1 MLTGEM
7 LRLSAER
14 VPERTALV
22 GGGVRLDYRTLERDA
37 NRFAHALI
45 AAGLRKGDKVAIMA
59 PNVPQYPVVHFGAA
73 KSGCVLVHLS
83 VRYAADEL
91 AYVLDKAEV
100 ELLVVAQGLLE
111 VVAAVRGRVSRLRQ
125 VVAIGGSGAGAAGAP
140 GAPGAVVFAD
150 FIADHPPEPPVLA
163 LDHDDPF
170 AMTYT
175 GGTTGFPKGVLV
187 SHRSRSLT
195 VAMAGPEFGLD
206 EGDIFGVITPLFH
219 TAGLFVWYQ
228 PLVALG
234 ATCVLLER
242 WDAQAF
248 VEMVERE
255 RVSAVFL
262 VPTQLNDVAR
272 LPGLDTTRLSSLRKI
287 GFAGAPMPLP
297 LIETLLELFPE
308 VAFTEHYGQSETGPV
323 TVKPPSRLR
332 EKLTSIGRPALG
344 VEARVVD
351 AEGRPVAPGEIGE
364 IVTRGDHLLC
374 EYFREPEQ
382 TAALYK
388 SGGGWLWTGDLATVD
403 EDGFFSLVDRSKDMF
418 IIGGENVYPAEV
430 ENALHGHQAVVEC
443 AVFGIPH
450 QRLGE
455 VAAAAVVLK
464 PGARVAADELIE
476 FCAARIA
483 RFKRPRRVD
492 FVEALPKT
500 AIGKVR
506 RNLLREPFWRHRERR
521 L

>member
-7 LRLSAER
+7 LRRSAER
-14 VPERTALV
+14 VPKRTAIV
-22 GGGVRLDYRTLERDA
+22 GGGERLDYRTLDRDA

-45 AAGLRKGDKVAIMA
+45 AAGLDKGDKIAIMA
-59 PNVPQYPVVHFGAA
+59 PNLPQYPVVHFGAA

-83 VRYAADEL
+83 VRYTADEL
-91 AYVLDKAEV
+91 AYVLNKAVV
-100 ELLVVAQGLLE
+100 ELLVVAQGLLD
-111 VVAAVRGRVSRLRQ
+111 VVAAVRGRVSRLRR
-125 VVAIGGSGAGAAGAP
+125 VVAIGGRRAGAP
-140 GAPGAVVFAD
+140 GTVIFPD
-150 FIADHPPEPPVLA
+150 FIADHPAEPPALA
-163 LDHDDPF
+163 LDDDDPF

-187 SHRSRSLT
+187 SHRSRSHS
-195 VAMAGPEFGLD
+195 VPMAGPEFGLD

-234 ATCVLLER
+234 ATCVFLER
-242 WDAQAF
+242 WEPRAF

-262 VPTQLNDVAR
+262 VPTQLNDVVE
-272 LPGLDTTRLSSLRKI
+272 LPGLDTTKLSSLRKI
-287 GFAGAPMPLP
+287 GFAGAPMPLA
-297 LIETLLELFPE
+297 LIESLLELFPE

-323 TVKPPSRLR
+323 TVKPASRLR
-332 EKLTSIGRPALG
+332 EKIASIGRPALG

-374 EYFREPEQ
+374 EYFDEPEQ

-418 IIGGENVYPAEV
+418 ITGGENVYPAEV
-430 ENALHGHQAVVEC
+430 ENALYGHQAVAEC

-455 VAAAAVVLK
+455 VAAAAVVLR

-492 FVEALPKT
+492 FVDTLPKT
-500 AIGKVR
+500 AIGKVQ
-506 RNLLREPFWRHRERR
+506 RNRLREPFWRHRERR

>member
-1 MLTGEM
+1 MLSGEM
-7 LRLSAER
+7 LRLTAER
-14 VPERTALV
+14 VPKRMAIVCGAE
-22 GGGVRLDYRTLERDA
+22 RLDYRTLDRDA
-37 NRFAHALI
+37 NRFAHALM

-59 PNVPQYPVVHFGAA
+59 PNLAQYPVVHFGAA

-83 VRYAADEL
+83 VRYADDEL
-91 AYVLDKAEV
+91 AFVLNKAEV
-100 ELLVVAQGLLE
+100 ELLVVDHGLLD
-111 VVAAVRGRVSRLRQ
+111 VVARVRERLSRPRRL
-125 VVAIGGSGAGAAGAP
+125 VVIGGEGARAPDAVTFSDFLAGQPAA
-140 GAPGAVVFAD
+140 
-150 FIADHPPEPPVLA
+150 PPA
-163 LDHDDPF
+163 LELGEDDPF

-175 GGTTGFPKGVLV
+175 GGTTGLHKGVLV
-187 SHRSRSLT
+187 SHRCRALT
-195 VAMAGPEFGLD
+195 MVQASVEFGLD
-206 EGDIFGVITPLFH
+206 ERDIVGVITPLFH

-228 PLVALG
+228 PVVVLG
-234 ATCVLLER
+234 ATCVFLER

-248 VEMVERE
+248 VAMVERE
-255 RVSAVFL
+255 RVTAVFL
-262 VPTQLNDVAR
+262 VPTQLGDVVELPELDRAR
-272 LPGLDTTRLSSLRKI
+272 LASLAKI

-297 LIETLLELFPE
+297 LMETLLELFPE

-323 TVKPPSRLR
+323 TVKPPWRLR
-332 EKLTSIGRPALG
+332 EKIASIGRPVIG

-351 AEGRPVAPGEIGE
+351 AAGRPVAPGEIGE

-403 EDGFFSLVDRSKDMF
+403 EDGFFTLVDRSKDMF
-418 IIGGENVYPAEV
+418 ITGGENVYPAEV
-430 ENALHGHQAVVEC
+430 ENALYGHQAVAEC

-464 PGARVAADELIE
+464 PGSHVAADELIE
-476 FCAARIA
+476 FCAARLA

-492 FVEALPKT
+492 FVDALPKT

-506 RNLLREPFWRHRERR
+506 RNLLREPFWRDRERR
-521 L
+521 I